1 MIGDLPRDVVAL
13 VNGAP
18 PKASL
23 LLSRAL
29 HYGDGVFRTLLR
41 HEGRWLDFDRHYVKL
56 VQDCRALG
64 LDPPHVGQLEAELE
78 SLGGGR
84 TQPVVGKI
92 ILARSAG
99 GRGYAPTSRQCE
111 RILLRYP
118 APKYP
123 ASFWSEGVAAIRS
136 PVVLGAQP
144 LLAGVK
150 HLNRLENMLAAR
162 GWPVGV
168 EEALMCDAAGAVVC
182 GSRSNVFWVK
192 AGRLHTPKLAHCGVA
207 GMMRGKV
214 LDAARALGA
223 AAELVESPF
232 AALIGAE
239 EAFVCNSLIGL
250 WPLKRLDAH
259 EFGTPGPVTRRLQT
273 TLAQPPLCDAAAFG
287 DAAIMPA

>member
-18 PKASL
+18 PKTSV

-41 HEGRWLDFDRHYVKL
+41 IEGRWLDFDRHYVKL
-56 VQDCRALG
+56 VQDCRVLG

-84 TQPVVGKI
+84 SQPVVGKI
-92 ILARSAG
+92 ILARSGA

-118 APKYP
+118 APRYP
-123 ASFWSEGVAAIRS
+123 ASYWREGVVAMAS
-136 PVVLGAQP
+136 PVTLGIQP

-162 GWPVGV
+162 GWPADVQ
-168 EEALMCDAAGAVVC
+168 EALMSDHTGQLIC
-182 GSRSNVFWVK
+182 GTRSNIFWVREGK
-192 AGRLHTPKLAHCGVA
+192 LLTPRLSGSGVA
-207 GMMRGKV
+207 GMMRAKV
-214 LDAARALGA
+214 LDAARALGLPA
-223 AAELVESPF
+223 AMVEAPQRDLLQAS
-232 AALIGAE
+232 
-239 EAFVCNSLIGL
+239 EAFLSNSLIGI
-250 WPLKRLDAH
+250 WPLKRIDAH
-259 EFGTPGPVTRRLQT
+259 DLGPPGQLTQRLQT
-273 TLAQPPLCDAAAFG
+273 TLSQPMISDTSG
-287 DAAIMPA
+287 E

>member
-56 VQDCRALG
+56 VQDCRVLG

-92 ILARSAG
+92 ILARSGA

-111 RILLRYP
+111 RILLRYA
-118 APKYP
+118 APRYP
-123 ASFWSEGVAAIRS
+123 ASCWSEGVAAISS
-136 PVVLGAQP
+136 PVVLGSQP

-162 GWPVGV
+162 NWPQGV
-168 EEALMCDAAGAVVC
+168 QEALMSDAAGHVVG
-182 GSRSNVFWVK
+182 GSRSNVFWLRE
-192 AGRLHTPKLAHCGVA
+192 GRLLTPRLSSCGVA
-207 GMMRGKV
+207 GMMRAKV
-214 LDAARALGA
+214 LDAARALGLHTEMVDA
-223 AAELVESPF
+223 PISQLSRASEV
-232 AALIGAE
+232 
-239 EAFVCNSLIGL
+239 FVTNSLLGI
-250 WPLKRLDAH
+250 WPLKRLDNH
-259 EFGTPGPVTRRLQT
+259 DFGPPGPVTQRLQA
-273 TLAQPPLCDAAAFG
+273 TLAQPMLSDTSN
-287 DAAIMPA
+287 

>member
-41 HEGRWLDFDRHYVKL
+41 IEGRWLDFDRHYVKL
-56 VQDCRALG
+56 VQDCRVLG

-84 TQPVVGKI
+84 SQPLVGKI
-92 ILARSAG
+92 ILARSGA

-118 APKYP
+118 APRYP
-123 ASFWSEGVAAIRS
+123 ASCWSEGVAAMVS
-136 PVVLGAQP
+136 PVTLAIQP

-162 GWPVGV
+162 DWPPGV
-168 EEALMCDAAGAVVC
+168 QEALMGNAAGQLIC
-182 GSRSNVFWVK
+182 GSRSNLFWVHE
-192 AGRLHTPKLAHCGVA
+192 GRLLTPRLSGCGVA
-207 GMMRGKV
+207 GMMRAKV
-214 LDAARALGA
+214 LDAARALGLQT
-223 AAELVESPF
+223 ETVEAPLARLTQAS
-232 AALIGAE
+232 
-239 EAFVCNSLIGL
+239 EAFLTNSLIGI
-250 WPLKRLDAH
+250 WPLKRLDSH
-259 EFGTPGPVTRRLQT
+259 DFGPPGALTVRLQT
-273 TLAQPPLCDAAAFG
+273 TLAQPMLSDTAG
-287 DAAIMPA
+287 

>member
-18 PKASL
+18 PKASV

-84 TQPVVGKI
+84 SQPVVGKI
-92 ILARSAG
+92 ILARSGA
-99 GRGYAPTSRQCE
+99 GRGYAPSSRQCE

-118 APKYP
+118 APRYP
-123 ASFWSEGVAAIRS
+123 PSCWREGVVTMAS

-162 GWPVGV
+162 GWPSEVQ
-168 EEALMCDAAGAVVC
+168 EALMSDSSGQLVC
-182 GSRSNVFWVK
+182 GTRSNVFWLSE
-192 AGRLHTPKLAHCGVA
+192 GRLHTPRLARCGVA
-207 GMMRGKV
+207 GMMRAKV
-214 LDAARALGA
+214 LDAARALGVA
-223 AAELVESPF
+223 SELVDAPL
-232 AALIGAE
+232 AALHRASE
-239 EAFVCNSLIGL
+239 VFLSNSLIGV
-250 WPLKRLDAH
+250 WPIRRIDGH
-259 EFGTPGPVTRRLQT
+259 ELGAPGPFTLSLQN
-273 TLAQPPLCDAAAFG
+273 TLAQPQLSDTSA
-287 DAAIMPA
+287 

>member
-41 HEGRWLDFDRHYVKL
+41 SEGRWLDFDRHYVKL
-56 VQDCRALG
+56 VQDCRVLG

-84 TQPVVGKI
+84 SQPVVGKI
-92 ILARSAG
+92 ILARSGA

-111 RILLRYP
+111 RILLRYA
-118 APKYP
+118 APRYP
-123 ASFWSEGVAAIRS
+123 ASCWSEGVAAISS
-136 PVVLGAQP
+136 PVVLGSQP

-162 GWPVGV
+162 NWPQGV
-168 EEALMCDAAGAVVC
+168 QEALMCDAAGTVIC
-182 GSRSNVFWVK
+182 GTRSNVFWVNGGK
-192 AGRLHTPKLAHCGVA
+192 LLTPRLSGCGVA
-207 GMMRGKV
+207 GMMRAKV
-214 LDAARALGA
+214 LDAVRAMGVA
-223 AAELVESPF
+223 SEMVEMPL
-232 AALIGAE
+232 AALPQAS
-239 EAFVCNSLIGL
+239 EAFLSNSLIAV
-250 WPLKRLDAH
+250 WPLRRLDGH
-259 EFGTPGPVTRRLQT
+259 DFGAPGALTKSLQAA
-273 TLAQPPLCDAAAFG
+273 LAQPTLSDTTA
-287 DAAIMPA
+287 

>member
-18 PKASL
+18 PKASV

-41 HEGRWLDFDRHYVKL
+41 HEGHWLDFDRHYVRL

-64 LDPPHVGQLEAELE
+64 LDPPHVGQLEAELD

-92 ILARSAG
+92 ILARSGA
-99 GRGYAPTSRQCE
+99 GRGYAPTSRLCE

-118 APKYP
+118 APRFA
-123 ASFWSEGVAAIRS
+123 ASLWSEGITAIRS
-136 PVVLGAQP
+136 PVTLGAQP

-150 HLNRLENMLAAR
+150 HLNRIENVLAAR
-162 GWPVGV
+162 GWPVNV
-168 EEALMCDAAGAVVC
+168 HEALLCDGAGQVVC
-182 GSRSNVFWVK
+182 GSKSNVFWVRDHK
-192 AGRLHTPKLAHCGVA
+192 LFTPRLGQCGVA

-214 LDAARALGA
+214 LDAARALGLS
-223 AAELVESPF
+223 AELVDAPF
-232 AALIGAE
+232 EQLPAAQE
-239 EAFVCNSLIGL
+239 VFVCNSLVGL
-250 WPLKRLDAH
+250 WPVKRLDAH
-259 EFGTPGPVTRRLQT
+259 DYPAARPITQRLQA
-273 TLAQPPLCDAAAFG
+273 TLMQPMLAEHQS
-287 DAAIMPA
+287 

>member
-18 PKASL
+18 PKASV

-56 VQDCRALG
+56 VQDCRVLG

-84 TQPVVGKI
+84 AQPVVGKI
-92 ILARSAG
+92 ILARSGA

-111 RILLRYP
+111 RILLRYA
-118 APKYP
+118 APRYP
-123 ASFWSEGVAAIRS
+123 QSCWTEGVAAITS
-136 PVVLGAQP
+136 PVVLGSQP

-162 GWPVGV
+162 HWPQGV
-168 EEALMCDAAGAVVC
+168 QEALMCDAAGALVC
-182 GSRSNVFWVK
+182 GSRSNLFWVQGGK
-192 AGRLHTPKLAHCGVA
+192 LFTPRLTSCGVA
-207 GMMRGKV
+207 GMMRAKV
-214 LDAARALGA
+214 LDAARALGLQ
-223 AAELVESPF
+223 AELVEAPV
-232 AALIGAE
+232 AQLMQAN
-239 EAFVCNSLIGL
+239 EAFVCNSLIGI

-259 EFGTPGPVTRRLQT
+259 DFGAPGPLTHRLQT
-273 TLAQPPLCDAAAFG
+273 TLAQPTLG
-287 DAAIMPA
+287 DTGG

>member
-41 HEGRWLDFDRHYVKL
+41 VEGRWLDFDRHYVKL
-56 VQDCRALG
+56 VHDCRALG

-92 ILARSAG
+92 ILARSGA
-99 GRGYAPTSRQCE
+99 GRGYAPTSRQCD

-118 APKYP
+118 APRYP
-123 ASFWSEGVAAIRS
+123 ASHWSEGITATVS
-136 PVVLGAQP
+136 SVVLAEQP

-162 GWPVGV
+162 GWPQGV
-168 EEALMCDAAGAVVC
+168 QEALLCNAAGQLIC
-182 GSRSNVFWVK
+182 GTRSNVFWVRD
-192 AGRLHTPKLAHCGVA
+192 GRLHTPRLTGCGVA
-207 GMMRGKV
+207 GMMRAKV
-214 LDAARALGA
+214 LDAARALG
-223 AAELVESPF
+223 LVVEVLESPLADLLKASEGF
-232 AALIGAE
+232 LS
-239 EAFVCNSLIGL
+239 NSLIGI
-250 WPLKRLDAH
+250 WPLRRLDDH
-259 EFGTPGPVTRRLQT
+259 EFAAPGPLTLRLQAM
-273 TLAQPPLCDAAAFG
+273 LAQPPLVE
-287 DAAIMPA
+287 MPQ

>member
-56 VQDCRALG
+56 VQDCRVLG

-92 ILARSAG
+92 ILARSGA

-111 RILLRYP
+111 RILLRYA
-118 APKYP
+118 APRYP
-123 ASFWSEGVAAIRS
+123 ASCWSEGVVAISS
-136 PVVLGAQP
+136 PVVLGSQP

-162 GWPVGV
+162 NWPQGV
-168 EEALMCDAAGAVVC
+168 QEALMSDAAGHVVG
-182 GSRSNVFWVK
+182 GSRSNVFWLRE
-192 AGRLHTPKLAHCGVA
+192 GRLLTPRLSSCGVA
-207 GMMRGKV
+207 GMMRAKV
-214 LDAARALGA
+214 LDAARALGLQTEMVDA
-223 AAELVESPF
+223 PLSQLSRASEV
-232 AALIGAE
+232 
-239 EAFVCNSLIGL
+239 FVTNSLLGI
-250 WPLKRLDAH
+250 WPLKRLDSH
-259 EFGTPGPVTRRLQT
+259 DFGPPGPVTQRLQA
-273 TLAQPPLCDAAAFG
+273 TLAQPMLSDTSN
-287 DAAIMPA
+287 

>member
-41 HEGRWLDFDRHYVKL
+41 VDGRWLDFDRHYVKL
-56 VQDCRALG
+56 VHDCRALG

-84 TQPVVGKI
+84 SQPVVGKI
-92 ILARSAG
+92 ILARSGA
-99 GRGYAPTSRQCE
+99 GRGYAPTSRACE

-118 APKYP
+118 APRYP
-123 ASFWSEGVAAIRS
+123 ASCWSEGVAATLS
-136 PVVLGAQP
+136 SVVLAEQP

-162 GWPVGV
+162 GWPQGV
-168 EEALMCDAAGAVVC
+168 QEALLCNAAGHLIC
-182 GSRSNVFWVK
+182 GTRSNVFWVRE
-192 AGRLHTPKLAHCGVA
+192 GRLQTPKLTGCGVA
-207 GMMRGKV
+207 GMMRAKV
-214 LDAARALGA
+214 LDAVRAMGVASEMVEAPL
-223 AAELVESPF
+223 AELQNAS
-232 AALIGAE
+232 
-239 EAFVCNSLIGL
+239 EAFLSNSLIGI
-250 WPLKRLDAH
+250 WPLRRLDNH
-259 EFGTPGPVTRRLQT
+259 EFGEPGPLTVRLQT
-273 TLAQPPLCDAAAFG
+273 ALAQPVLAD
-287 DAAIMPA
+287 MPQ

>member
-18 PKASL
+18 PKASV

-41 HEGRWLDFDRHYVKL
+41 VDGRWLDFDRHYVKL
-56 VQDCRALG
+56 VQDCRLLG

-92 ILARSAG
+92 ILARSGA

-118 APKYP
+118 APRYP
-123 ASFWSEGVAAIRS
+123 ASCWSEGVAAMTS
-136 PVVLGAQP
+136 PIALGIQP
-144 LLAGVK
+144 LLAGAK

-162 GWPVGV
+162 GWPQGV
-168 EEALMCDAAGAVVC
+168 QEALMCDTQGLLIC
-182 GSRSNVFWVK
+182 GTRSNVFWLRD
-192 AGRLHTPKLAHCGVA
+192 GRLLTPRLNGCGVA
-207 GMMRGKV
+207 GMMRAKV
-214 LDAARALGA
+214 LDAARALGLPTEQVVA
-223 AAELVESPF
+223 APGELTQAAE
-232 AALIGAE
+232 
-239 EAFVCNSLIGL
+239 AFLTNSLIGV
-250 WPLKRLDAH
+250 WPLRRLDAH
-259 EFGTPGPVTRRLQT
+259 EFGPPGPLTLRLQA
-273 TLAQPPLCDAAAFG
+273 TLAQPMISDNP
-287 DAAIMPA
+287 P

>member
-56 VQDCRALG
+56 VQDCRVLG

-92 ILARSAG
+92 ILARSGA

-111 RILLRYP
+111 RILLRYA
-118 APKYP
+118 APRYP
-123 ASFWSEGVAAIRS
+123 ASCWSEGVAAISS
-136 PVVLGAQP
+136 PVVLGSQP

-162 GWPVGV
+162 NWPQGV
-168 EEALMCDAAGAVVC
+168 QEALMSDAAGHVVG
-182 GSRSNVFWVK
+182 GSRSNVFWLRE
-192 AGRLHTPKLAHCGVA
+192 GRLLTPRLSSCGVA
-207 GMMRGKV
+207 GMMRAKV
-214 LDAARALGA
+214 LDAARALGLQTEMVDA
-223 AAELVESPF
+223 PISQLSRASEV
-232 AALIGAE
+232 
-239 EAFVCNSLIGL
+239 FVTNSLLGI
-250 WPLKRLDAH
+250 WPLKRLDNH
-259 EFGTPGPVTRRLQT
+259 DFGPPGPVTQRLQA
-273 TLAQPPLCDAAAFG
+273 TLAQPMLSDTSN
-287 DAAIMPA
+287 